1 MTDGRAKARPE
12 RGENE
17 MGQDMQ
23 TGRAE
28 AVEELRDTILNAL
41 EDYPVDIWGEALGA
55 AVASLLSAKSDAE
68 EIRIEDRARRTLE

>member
-1 MTDGRAKARPE
+1 
-12 RGENE
+12 

>member
-1 MTDGRAKARPE
+1 
-12 RGENE
+12 
-17 MGQDMQ
+17 MGQDMT

-41 EDYPVDIWGEALGA
+41 EDYPVDIWGEALGT

>member
-1 MTDGRAKARPE
+1 MP
-12 RGENE
+12 
-17 MGQDMQ
+17 

-41 EDYPVDIWGEALGA
+41 EDCPVDIWGEALGA